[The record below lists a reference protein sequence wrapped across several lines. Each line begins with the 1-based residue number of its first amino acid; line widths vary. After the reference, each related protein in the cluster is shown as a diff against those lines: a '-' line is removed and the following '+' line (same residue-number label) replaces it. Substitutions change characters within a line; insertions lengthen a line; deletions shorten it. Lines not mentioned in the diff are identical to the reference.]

1 MVIMV
6 LLLPLPRDEKKDQG
20 LQESTVEISCNMD
33 NKFKPFPR
41 PEGSYVMR
49 VKSRS

>member
-6 LLLPLPRDEKKDQG
+6 LLLPLHRDAKKDPG

-33 NKFKPFPR
+33 NQSKPYPR
-41 PEGSYVMR
+41 PEGSYVKE
-49 VKSRS
+49 VKTRS